1 MNRHAFFILFLLM
14 ISLTA
19 RAAKIEGRHEAYAGK
34 KLTFF
39 RYSDPITQNNIP
51 VFTIEFDKEGRFV
64 AEIETGETTFVFTDF
79 GIYRGMLF
87 IGSGQHI
94 RLKLPPFREKSFA
107 DRKNPYF
114 KPVEFW
120 FTTHDGNHLNDQ
132 IAAFDTQLN
141 QLTDR
146 FFDQLYFNQ
155 SKSIFDTIV
164 VNIEKQFGDVSNPA
178 FVWHKKLKIK
188 SVETDAFRLEPARV
202 IPVFSGLEI
211 ARWNDPAF
219 IELFDKVFTNQL
231 GFEARTTQG
240 NTVKQ
245 AVIRRDIAFLKSWAS
260 QKYNVEESA
269 AGLVILKLLHDAFY
283 TGDFSRNDILTLVAS
298 PALQQHQN
306 STIREIAKNVKEKLE
321 HLKPGSKAPV
331 ICLKDTN
338 GHRVC
343 TDEAPGSEEQ
353 KFKYLIFADTEMVV
367 CQEHLKYL
375 TRTQEQFAS
384 HLEIVVVL
392 RKTDLIE
399 MKIFLEE
406 EKIPGIHLVDENGE
420 YTEKYRVKSFPASF
434 LLTAEHEVV
443 FQQTKTPLDGFEQ
456 QFGPYLR
463 QKLFERQKNQTQ

>member
-1 MNRHAFFILFLLM
+1 MSRRAFFILFLLI

-19 RAAKIEGRHEAYAGK
+19 QAAKIEGRHEAYAGK

-39 RYSDPITQNNIP
+39 RHSDPVTQNSVP
-51 VFTIEFDKEGRFV
+51 VFTIEFDNEGRFFT
-64 AEIETGETTFVFTDF
+64 EIEIEETTFVFTDF

-87 IGSGQHI
+87 IGSGEHI
-94 RLKLPPFREKSFA
+94 QLMLPPYREKSFA

-114 KPVEFW
+114 NPVEFW
-120 FTTHDGNHLNDQ
+120 FTTPDGNHLNDH
-132 IAAFDTQLN
+132 ISAFDTQLN

-155 SKSIFDTIV
+155 SKTIFDTIL
-164 VNIEKQFGDVSNPA
+164 VNIEKQFGDVSDPA

-188 SVETDAFRLEPARV
+188 SVETDAFRLEPAKV
-202 IPVFSGLEI
+202 SPVFTGPEI

-219 IELFDKVFTNQL
+219 IELFDKVFSNQL
-231 GFEARTTQG
+231 GFEARTTRG
-240 NTVKQ
+240 NVVRQAIMKHDIVFLNTLVKE
-245 AVIRRDIAFLKSWAS
+245 
-260 QKYNVEESA
+260 KYNLKGTT
-269 AGLVILKLLHDAFY
+269 AGLVILKLLHDAFFS
-283 TGDFSRNDILTLVAS
+283 GDFSRNDVLSMVGL

-306 STIREIAKNVKEKLE
+306 KYLREMAKKVKGKLE

-331 ICLKDTN
+331 ICLKDTY

-343 TDEAPGSEEQ
+343 SDNTPGAEEQ

-375 TRTQEQFAS
+375 TRIKEQFAS
-384 HLEIVVVL
+384 HLEIFVVL

-406 EKIPGIHLVDENGE
+406 KEIPGVHLVDENGE
-420 YTEKYRVKSFPASF
+420 YIEKYRVKSFPASF
-434 LLTAEHEVV
+434 LLNAGHEVV

-463 QKLFERQKNQTQ
+463 QELFERQRNQPQ